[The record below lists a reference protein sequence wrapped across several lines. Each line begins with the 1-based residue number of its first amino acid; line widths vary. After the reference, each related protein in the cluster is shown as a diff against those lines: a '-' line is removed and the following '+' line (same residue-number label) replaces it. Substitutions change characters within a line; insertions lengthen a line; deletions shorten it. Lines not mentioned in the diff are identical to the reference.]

1 MDIRLMQ
8 NQSIE
13 RLQLLQQQR
22 AEALLALPAAAETM
36 DEAAFMQYAMTQAE
50 NLTGSQI
57 AFIHFVDAN
66 EENIE
71 LVTWSKRTLES
82 YCHAVY
88 NRHYPVS
95 QAGIWAD
102 AVRQHQAVVFN
113 DYPAYAQKR
122 GLPEGH
128 AALQRLISL
137 PVIEHGKVVM
147 LCGIGNKAEDYSD
160 VDVDTLQLIGNDIWR
175 LIQLSRNRK
184 QLERF
189 SRIIERSHSEVFT
202 FDANTLLF
210 VDANASA
217 QKNLGYTQDELRTMT
232 PLSIKPE
239 MTPAGFERLLAPL
252 RDGTQDMVRFT
263 TLHRRKNGTS
273 YIADIQLELHREA
286 NPIFIAMA
294 RDITERRQAEQSLR
308 DALQIVEASSIVHF
322 RIDAKDQL
330 PVTYVS
336 TNIKHWGY
344 SPQDFYA
351 RQYTFLDLV
360 HPEDIPVI
368 EQALTQLDP
377 GLNSI
382 ALEYRIIARDGR
394 TFWVE
399 DRTRIIRDQ
408 NTAAPL
414 YYECVISD
422 NDAKKRYEQHL
433 SDMLAEQVRLNHK
446 LEEAGNQLLQSEKM
460 ASIGQLAAGVAH
472 ELNNPIGF
480 VSSNFGTLEN
490 YFANLMAIID
500 AYGEAENTITHCC
513 PQVLERVRRIKQ
525 EKDYEFLRT
534 DITQLMNESKEGLNR
549 VAGIVKD
556 LKDFSRPGDAQMQ
569 WADIRKGLLSTIN
582 IIWNEL
588 KYKCTVNKVFNDIP
602 EIWCSP
608 SQLNQVFLNLLVNAS
623 HAIADKG
630 EITITTGQHD
640 HEVFLSI
647 ADTGEGIVPENIKRI
662 FDPFFTTKP
671 VGKGTGLGLSLSYS
685 IIQKHRGR
693 IEVSSQ
699 PGKGSVFT
707 VWLPIKPAA
716 ENN

>member
-1 MDIRLMQ
+1 MQ

-102 AVRQHQAVVFN
+102 AVRQHRAVVFN

-336 TNIKHWGY
+336 TTSNIGAIRRRIFTPGNTLSWIWCTPRISRSLSKRWRNLTPDSIQSRSNTG
-344 SPQDFYA
+344 S
-351 RQYTFLDLV
+351 L
-360 HPEDIPVI
+360 PVTGVPSGWKI
-368 EQALTQLDP
+368 EP
-377 GLNSI
+377 GSSVTRILQPPCTTNASSATTMPKSVMNSI
-382 ALEYRIIARDGR
+382 
-394 TFWVE
+394 
-399 DRTRIIRDQ
+399 
-408 NTAAPL
+408 
-414 YYECVISD
+414 
-422 NDAKKRYEQHL
+422 
-433 SDMLAEQVRLNHK
+433 
-446 LEEAGNQLLQSEKM
+446 
-460 ASIGQLAAGVAH
+460 
-472 ELNNPIGF
+472 
-480 VSSNFGTLEN
+480 
-490 YFANLMAIID
+490 
-500 AYGEAENTITHCC
+500 
-513 PQVLERVRRIKQ
+513 
-525 EKDYEFLRT
+525 
-534 DITQLMNESKEGLNR
+534 
-549 VAGIVKD
+549 
-556 LKDFSRPGDAQMQ
+556 
-569 WADIRKGLLSTIN
+569 
-582 IIWNEL
+582 
-588 KYKCTVNKVFNDIP
+588 
-602 EIWCSP
+602 
-608 SQLNQVFLNLLVNAS
+608 
-623 HAIADKG
+623 
-630 EITITTGQHD
+630 
-640 HEVFLSI
+640 
-647 ADTGEGIVPENIKRI
+647 
-662 FDPFFTTKP
+662 
-671 VGKGTGLGLSLSYS
+671 
-685 IIQKHRGR
+685 
-693 IEVSSQ
+693 
-699 PGKGSVFT
+699 
-707 VWLPIKPAA
+707 
-716 ENN
+716 

>member
-1 MDIRLMQ
+1 MQ

>member
-1 MDIRLMQ
+1 
-8 NQSIE
+8 
-13 RLQLLQQQR
+13 
-22 AEALLALPAAAETM
+22 
-36 DEAAFMQYAMTQAE
+36 
-50 NLTGSQI
+50 
-57 AFIHFVDAN
+57 
-66 EENIE
+66 
-71 LVTWSKRTLES
+71 
-82 YCHAVY
+82 
-88 NRHYPVS
+88 
-95 QAGIWAD
+95 
-102 AVRQHQAVVFN
+102 
-113 DYPAYAQKR
+113 
-122 GLPEGH
+122 
-128 AALQRLISL
+128 
-137 PVIEHGKVVM
+137 
-147 LCGIGNKAEDYSD
+147 
-160 VDVDTLQLIGNDIWR
+160 
-175 LIQLSRNRK
+175 
-184 QLERF
+184 
-189 SRIIERSHSEVFT
+189 
-202 FDANTLLF
+202 
-210 VDANASA
+210 
-217 QKNLGYTQDELRTMT
+217 
-232 PLSIKPE
+232 
-239 MTPAGFERLLAPL
+239 
-252 RDGTQDMVRFT
+252 
-263 TLHRRKNGTS
+263 
-273 YIADIQLELHREA
+273 
-286 NPIFIAMA
+286 
-294 RDITERRQAEQSLR
+294 
-308 DALQIVEASSIVHF
+308 
-322 RIDAKDQL
+322 
-330 PVTYVS
+330 
-336 TNIKHWGY
+336 
-344 SPQDFYA
+344 
-351 RQYTFLDLV
+351 
-360 HPEDIPVI
+360 
-368 EQALTQLDP
+368 
-377 GLNSI
+377 
-382 ALEYRIIARDGR
+382 
-394 TFWVE
+394 
-399 DRTRIIRDQ
+399 
-408 NTAAPL
+408 
-414 YYECVISD
+414 
-422 NDAKKRYEQHL
+422 
-433 SDMLAEQVRLNHK
+433 MLAEQVRLNHK

-647 ADTGEGIVPENIKRI
+647 ADTGEGIAPENIKRI

-685 IIQKHRGR
+685 IVQKHRGR

>member
-1 MDIRLMQ
+1 MQ

-102 AVRQHQAVVFN
+102 AVRQHRAVVFN

-368 EQALTQLDP
+368 EQALAQLDP

-382 ALEYRIIARDGR
+382 ALEYRIITRDGR

-647 ADTGEGIVPENIKRI
+647 ADTGEGIAPENTKRI